1 MDLDE
6 AEYALEES
14 NVKYQKDESSFF
26 VDLVVRSG
34 DYMATLEYSSETGAF
49 SSFQLYMD
57 IEDGSAY
64 ESAPE
69 ADLDDLDDGDY
80 SSTASD
86 YSNPK
91 KISGVEDFELDGE
104 LYSLGAPV
112 SAYIDNGWKLTD
124 GEIVE
129 ANDINYAVVEKGDSQ
144 LQLFVKND
152 SNKTISI
159 ENAETYEIIARYV
172 DDFKIFYDIE
182 PGDKRKDVKKTID
195 SEGFSYDETS
205 GSVYFYDGN
214 KYVNVF
220 FDSDTDRVNG
230 FSIGD

>member
-14 NVKYQKDESSFF
+14 NVKYDKDESSFF

-34 DYMATLEYSSETGAF
+34 DYMATLEYSEDTGKF

-57 IEDGSAY
+57 VEDGSAY
-64 ESAPE
+64 ESAPS
-69 ADLDDLDDGDY
+69 ADLDGIDDEADDIDY
-80 SSTASD
+80 SKPSR
-86 YSNPK
+86 
-91 KISGVEDFELDGE
+91 ISSVSDFEIDGE

-129 ANDINYAVVEKGDSQ
+129 ANDINYAVVEKGDSE

-172 DDFKIFYDIE
+172 DDFKIYYDIQ
-182 PGDKRKDVKKTID
+182 PGDKLKSVKDTID
-195 SEGFSYDETS
+195 SEGYSYDETS
-205 GSVYFYDGN
+205 SSVYFYDGK
-214 KYVNVF
+214 KYVNIF
-220 FDSDTDRVNG
+220 FDNDRVNG